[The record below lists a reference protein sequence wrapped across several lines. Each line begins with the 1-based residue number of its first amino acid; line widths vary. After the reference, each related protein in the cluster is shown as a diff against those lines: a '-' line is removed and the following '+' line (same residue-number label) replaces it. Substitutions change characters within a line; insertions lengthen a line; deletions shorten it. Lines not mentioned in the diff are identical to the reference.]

1 MATGLRFVQSL
12 HALLMHGK
20 TDLNR
25 LNDRGLH
32 DDWNNIHEFKA
43 ITIYVESNPES
54 GTIADA

>member
-1 MATGLRFVQSL
+1 
-12 HALLMHGK
+12 MHGK

-25 LNDRGLH
+25 LNDRELH
-32 DDWNNIHEFKA
+32 DDWNKIHEFKA